1 MEFEEQLGK
10 CFLISRSFRVN
21 LCLFCALQ
29 KACGSLTNLLKIRGP
44 DADGAQSED
53 APGGASEGSGSDID
67 AGLVEEKLG

>member
-10 CFLISRSFRVN
+10 CFLIYTFFS
-21 LCLFCALQ
+21 CLFCALQ

-44 DADGAQSED
+44 DADGAQPED